1 MTPLLLMTPPT
12 TPSTGNRTHGTL
24 RRGQAESTFKTLQRS
39 LEPVSAE
46 RGVMSAQRPLESMPC
61 AMGHCP
67 QPCVLAALLWGP
79 ACHLHLDLSSLIQA
93 STGGSHPSMTPR
105 VCWNP
110 RSRFRR
116 QLWGLQAGTPTAG
129 WGGVSAECRR
139 CLCVASW
146 PWSPLHC
153 AW

>member
-1 MTPLLLMTPPT
+1 MSGADTWVLSGNSVTPLLLMTPPT

-79 ACHLHLDLSSLIQA
+79 ACHLHLDLSIQVSLNQLVPDGLLIPGWAEPGA
-93 STGGSHPSMTPR
+93 S
-105 VCWNP
+105 
-110 RSRFRR
+110 
-116 QLWGLQAGTPTAG
+116 GLCPGVWRAAWVGVEPGEG
-129 WGGVSAECRR
+129 WV
-139 CLCVASW
+139 
-146 PWSPLHC
+146 
-153 AW
+153 